1 MSPIRSILACW
12 GQRDVR
18 RASALRIDSVSPAE
32 VLECRQYLSIDAVLQ
47 WNLVLLDAIRTD
59 HTAPPVAS
67 RDLAIMHTA
76 IFDAVNSIDRQYTPY
91 ATTVVVQPRASKEA
105 AVVAAAYETLIA
117 LFPLQKA
124 TFDAKYAAALTAIPD
139 GRAETDGINAG
150 KDVARIILALRGND
164 GSSTV
169 TPYTLGTDPGAW
181 QPTSPSLIPALPQW
195 PKVKPWAMTVG
206 SQFRAPAPPGLSSVA
221 YAAALNEV
229 KSIGSVT
236 SQTRTADQTAIA
248 KYWANGGG
256 TATPPGHW
264 NVVAQIVAEDR
275 DNSLEENARLFAMLN
290 IGLADAAIASWDAKY
305 AYNLWRPV
313 TAIRSADTD
322 SNAATTADSTWLP
335 LLQTP
340 PFQAYTSGHS
350 TFSGTAA
357 AILKGF
363 FATDRVSFNLPSET
377 PEAANRT
384 FNSFSEAAVESGIS
398 RIYAGIHFSF
408 DNVAGLEAGK
418 LLGEYVVGNFL
429 EKFAGTA
436 TATLLNGELYVN
448 GSPRADKMII
458 MNRAGKC
465 IVTSDGRLLGRF
477 AQSLVTHITVD
488 AGDGNDFLTLMNV
501 NISSDLYGG
510 RGNDLMIGSGAA
522 DHIFGEDGRDTLFGG
537 AGDDTLDG
545 GPGQNWLYGGR
556 GRDTL
561 KGVRGLDQLFGDPKL
576 DEFLWTS
583 LA

>member
-18 RASALRIDSVSPAE
+18 RASALRIDSVPPAE
-32 VLECRQYLSIDAVLQ
+32 VLECRQYLSIDVVLE
-47 WNLVLLDAIRTD
+47 WNRISLDAIRTAS
-59 HTAPPVAS
+59 TPPPVAS
-67 RDLAIMHTA
+67 KNLATVHTA

-105 AVVAAAYETLIA
+105 AVVAAAYQTLIA
-117 LFPLQKA
+117 LFPAQKA

-150 KDVARIILALRGND
+150 KDVASKILALRAND

-169 TPYTLGTDPGAW
+169 IPYTVAADAGAW
-181 QPTSPSLIPALPQW
+181 QPTSSTLIPALPQW
-195 PKVKPWAMTVG
+195 PNVKPWAMTIG
-206 SQFRAPAPPGLSSVA
+206 SQFRAAAPPSLSSVA

-248 KYWANGGG
+248 KFWANGGG

-264 NVVAQIVAEDR
+264 NMVAQIVAEAQHT
-275 DNSLEENARLFAMLN
+275 SLSDNARLFAMLN

-340 PFQAYTSGHS
+340 PFQSYTSGHS

-363 FATDRVSFNLPSET
+363 FATDLVSFKLPSET
-377 PEAANRT
+377 PETASRT

-408 DNVAGLEAGK
+408 DNVAGLEEGR
-418 LLGEYVVGNFL
+418 LLGEYVIGNFL
-429 EKFAGTA
+429 KKNAGKT

-448 GSPRADKMII
+448 GSPRADKIVI
-458 MNRAGKC
+458 MNRAAKC
-465 IVTSDGRLLGRF
+465 TVTSDGRLLGSF

-510 RGNDLMIGSGAA
+510 RGNDRIIGSSAA
-522 DHIFGEDGRDTLFGG
+522 DQIFGEDGSDVLFGCAGNDLLDGGLGQNFLFGG
-537 AGDDTLDG
+537 HGI
-545 GPGQNWLYGGR
+545 
-556 GRDTL
+556 DTL

-576 DEFLWTS
+576 DKFLWTS